1 MNMDKSSLPR
11 RALKYAIISS
21 SIIMV
26 FALFKILFSGAV
38 GTPMEVFG
46 RVVISAITAFFAMW
60 AVFIAYLFF
69 NPDADTPRNDS

>member
-1 MNMDKSSLPR
+1 MAEKHNKPLNKNAS
-11 RALKYAIISS
+11 K
-21 SIIMV
+21 IIMG

-38 GTPMEVFG
+38 GTPVEVLG
-46 RVVISAITAFFAMW
+46 RVVISAIAAFFAMW